1 MSKRVIQG
9 EAITKPGDKTI
20 KIRVERRVLH
30 PRYHKIVKRFKNYLI
45 HDEKNEVS
53 VGDVVTAVE
62 CKPVSKSKTFEVQS
76 FVKVEVI

>member
-9 EAITKPGDKTI
+9 EVVTKSGDKTV

-30 PRYHKIVKRFKNYLI
+30 PKYHKIVKKFKNYLI